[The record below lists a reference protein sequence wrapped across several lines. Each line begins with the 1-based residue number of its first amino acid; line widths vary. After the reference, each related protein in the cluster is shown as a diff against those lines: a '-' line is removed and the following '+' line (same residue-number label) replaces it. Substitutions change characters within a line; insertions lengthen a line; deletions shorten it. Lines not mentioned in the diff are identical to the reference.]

1 MSNHVKSIG
10 TIKLTRSYQKVT
22 FEFRTVFSTQVTL
35 YLSWFEQKC
44 CYLKPE
50 TIFFPES
57 CPVNKIEFL
66 KRGWNKAWR
75 FLLVLLERLITDSVL
90 FWPKVSR
97 FKQTGQTLF
106 FRILVHTSI
115 NNLVGYFRINIFETI
130 LQKEKVRK

>member
-10 TIKLTRSYQKVT
+10 TIKLTRTYQKVT
-22 FEFRTVFSTQVTL
+22 FELCLAQKWL
-35 YLSWFEQKC
+35 YIFGGLNKNVVIN
-44 CYLKPE
+44 LKPE